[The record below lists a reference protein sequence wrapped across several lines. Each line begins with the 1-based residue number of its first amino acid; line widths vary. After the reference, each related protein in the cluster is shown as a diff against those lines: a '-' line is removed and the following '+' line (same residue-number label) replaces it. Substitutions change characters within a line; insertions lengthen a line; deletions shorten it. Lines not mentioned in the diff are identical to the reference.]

1 MNASAWQS
9 SLCDIVLRPQPN
21 LPSPL
26 STHLDN
32 PPAATMSES
41 PRPRSRFDKAE
52 TDRPPRSR
60 FDRGERRSRSPS
72 SREPD
77 SRRTRSPVARE
88 GTDSPATAEAKKAKA
103 LDAAA
108 AAAAAAARINAQI
121 QAKKGIQHVD
131 VPPIRAVRYP
141 LLSPPLHRHPHA
153 PANLYQA
160 PSPPVVRSPAVN
172 APKNTSGEIF
182 QQDGDFIKDI
192 EINDLK
198 NRYTLT
204 KGAVQKRVISFCAIP
219 LILPGLFPSIPA
231 SGCSSFL
238 TCWFARRYRPRRGP
252 IVERFQSLQTS
263 SRPIHS
269 AVANLYC
276 DI

>member
-1 MNASAWQS
+1 MHERLGLAELALRHSFTSAA
-9 SLCDIVLRPQPN
+9 

-131 VPPIRAVRYP
+131 VPPIRAVRYTLP
-141 LLSPPLHRHPHA
+141 LPTTAIHTRLLTFTRRRVLQSFGPQLS
-153 PANLYQA
+153 
-160 PSPPVVRSPAVN
+160 
-172 APKNTSGEIF
+172 T
-182 QQDGDFIKDI
+182 
-192 EINDLK
+192 
-198 NRYTLT
+198 
-204 KGAVQKRVISFCAIP
+204 
-219 LILPGLFPSIPA
+219 
-231 SGCSSFL
+231 
-238 TCWFARRYRPRRGP
+238 RPRTRLA
-252 IVERFQSLQTS
+252 RSSSKMATS
-263 SRPIHS
+263 SRT
-269 AVANLYC
+269 
-276 DI
+276 